1 MTYFRSIASIILLLM
16 LSAQAIAD
24 QSNPDVSST
33 EYWQQVFADE
43 HTVDYPVVFVH
54 GIAGGFR
61 NWDTTVTNI
70 SGGTHFSM
78 RFNDDGELFNNYN
91 GIPPTD
97 TNWIWNVSYYH
108 DTPVKEAFQGNLTT
122 YAERLRE
129 IITVVQ
135 NISGSDKVVLI
146 SHSMGGLVARAYMS
160 LDDDCW
166 NSVHKIVTVAAPHE
180 GVKTSVSIVGQ
191 LKDLRKGSDF
201 IVQLNANW
209 LNKIEQGYKDWGV
222 IGAIDIDAD
231 ETPTLP
237 KAGSMT
243 DSGGIGFI
251 EFSSAIPFSE
261 WMSCVDEQFGV
272 VTHNSPHFGYRVAIR
287 GEHNEI
293 LEFAPTYRIIEWA
306 LQP

>member
-1 MTYFRSIASIILLLM
+1 MNHFPRILSLIITLTLCASVL
-16 LSAQAIAD
+16 AD
-24 QSNPDVSST
+24 PRNPDISST
-33 EYWQQVFADE
+33 DYWQMVFAE
-43 HTVDYPVVFVH
+43 EQTVDYPIIFVH
-54 GIAGGFR
+54 GIAGGFSD
-61 NWDTTVTNI
+61 WDKTVTNI

-78 RFNDDGELFNNYN
+78 RFNNDGELFNNYK
-91 GIPPTD
+91 GIPPTT

-108 DTPVKEAFQGNLTT
+108 DTPVKEAFKGNLST

-129 IITVVQ
+129 IITVVK
-135 NISGSDKVVLI
+135 NISGSDKVVII

-160 LDDDCW
+160 LDESCW
-166 NSVHKIVTVAAPHE
+166 NSVHKIVTVAAPNE

-201 IVQLNANW
+201 IVQLNADW
-209 LNKIEQGYKDWGV
+209 LCKIERGYKDWGV
-222 IGAIDIDAD
+222 IGAVDIDAD
-231 ETPTLP
+231 ETPSLA

-272 VTHNSPHFGYRVAIR
+272 VAYDTPHFGYRVAIR

-293 LEFAPTYRIIEWA
+293 LQFAPIYRIIEWA

>member
-1 MTYFRSIASIILLLM
+1 MNNFSRILCLIIALT
-16 LSAQAIAD
+16 LSVSTVAD
-24 QSNPDVSST
+24 QPAHDISST
-33 EYWQQVFADE
+33 DYWQMVFAEED
-43 HTVDYPVVFVH
+43 TVDYPIVFVH
-54 GIAGGFR
+54 GIAGGFSD
-61 NWDTTVTNI
+61 WDQTVSNI

-78 RFNDDGELFNNYN
+78 RYNDDGELFNNYN
-91 GIPPTD
+91 GLPPKT

-129 IITVVQ
+129 IITVVK
-135 NISGSDKVVLI
+135 NISGSDKVVII
-146 SHSMGGLVARAYMS
+146 SHSMGGLVSRAYMS
-160 LDDDCW
+160 LDQSCW

-180 GVKTSVSIVGQ
+180 GVKTSVGIVGQ

-201 IVQLNANW
+201 IIQLNADW
-209 LNKIEQGYKDWGV
+209 LSKIEQGYKNWGV
-222 IGAIDIDAD
+222 IGAVDIDDD
-231 ETPTLP
+231 ETPSLP

-261 WMSCVDEQFGV
+261 WMSCVDDQFGV
-272 VTHNSPHFGYRVAIR
+272 VAYDTPHFGYRVAIR

-293 LEFAPTYRIIEWA
+293 LQFAPIYRIIEWA
-306 LQP
+306 IQP

>member
-1 MTYFRSIASIILLLM
+1 MNHFSRILSLIITLALCASA
-16 LSAQAIAD
+16 SAD
-24 QSNPDVSST
+24 PRNPDISST
-33 EYWQQVFADE
+33 DYWQMVFAE
-43 HTVDYPVVFVH
+43 EQTVEYPIVFVH
-54 GIAGGFR
+54 GIAGGFSD
-61 NWDTTVTNI
+61 WDKTVTNI

-78 RFNDDGELFNNYN
+78 RFNNDGELFNNYN
-91 GIPPTD
+91 GIPPTT

-108 DTPVKEAFQGNLTT
+108 DTPVKEAFQGNLST

-129 IITVVQ
+129 IITVVK
-135 NISGSDKVVLI
+135 NISGSEKVVLI

-160 LDDDCW
+160 LDETCW
-166 NSVHKIVTVAAPHE
+166 NSVHKIVTVAAPNE

-201 IVQLNANW
+201 IVQLNADW
-209 LNKIEQGYKDWGV
+209 LSKIERGYKDWGV
-222 IGAIDIDAD
+222 IGAVDINAD
-231 ETPTLP
+231 ETPSLA

-251 EFSSAIPFSE
+251 ELSSAIPFSE

-272 VTHNSPHFGYRVAIR
+272 VAYDTPHFGYRVAIR

-293 LEFAPTYRIIEWA
+293 LQFAPIYRIIEWA